1 MASLVNQC
9 AHTCVCTV
17 QTAPPP
23 AFPRGAAHHKPGV
36 SAGTPQ
42 GLALGWN
49 LFCATF
55 LSSPKISTSCVS
67 NSAGERQVLQ
77 SSLER
82 LVDVI
87 TERNCLK

>member
-1 MASLVNQC
+1 MCTYVC
-9 AHTCVCTV
+9 AHST

-23 AFPRGAAHHKPGV
+23 AFLRGAAHHKTGV

-67 NSAGERQVLQ
+67 NSAGERQVLR

>member
-1 MASLVNQC
+1 MCTYVC
-9 AHTCVCTV
+9 ANST

-23 AFPRGAAHHKPGV
+23 AFLRGAAHHKTGV

-67 NSAGERQVLQ
+67 NSAGERQVLR